1 MRAPGTERRR
11 RIAAAAALPWPAW
24 AVLRL
29 LGAERGLPLVPAMAF
44 TPQAVAG
51 AALSAATA
59 AGLGAR
65 LPAVVAGG
73 SGAVLA
79 GAVWARTRE
88 HPMVGAPAGPAIRV
102 ATVSMRL
109 GHTRPDAVLELVRA
123 HGVDVLSVQEL
134 TPDAERG
141 LRAAGIDE
149 LLPHHTVA
157 PAPPGAL
164 AGAAGGVWSRF
175 AVRDCGR
182 LPGSFEQPY
191 VRLDVPGAP
200 EVEVTAVHAWPPVPT
215 PAAVR
220 RWRQDLAALPAP
232 EASVLRVLA
241 GDFNATL
248 DHAALRAVLRQG
260 YRDAARATGLGLA
273 ATWRPARLRRPR
285 LTLDHVLTD
294 PRIGVASVRLLPVA
308 GSDHDSV
315 LAELVLPSAGS

>member
-1 MRAPGTERRR
+1 MRAPGTDRRR
-11 RIAAAAALPWPAW
+11 RIAAVAALPWPVW
-24 AVLRL
+24 AALRL
-29 LGAERGLPLVPAMAF
+29 SGAERGLPLVPALAF

-51 AALSAATA
+51 AVLSTAEAAGVGAWPAALVSGSSAAA
-59 AGLGAR
+59 
-65 LPAVVAGG
+65 
-73 SGAVLA
+73 LA

-88 HPMVGAPAGPAIRV
+88 RPGVGAPDGPAIRV

-109 GHTRPDAVLELVRA
+109 GHTRPDAVLELARA
-123 HGVDVLSVQEL
+123 HEGDVLSVQEL
-134 TPDAERG
+134 TPKAERG

-164 AGAAGGVWSRF
+164 PGAAGGIWSRF
-175 AVRDCGR
+175 SVRDCGR

-220 RWRQDLAALPAP
+220 WWRQDLAALPAP
-232 EASVLRVLA
+232 ETSVVRVLA

-248 DHAALRAVLRQG
+248 DHSALRAVLRLG

-294 PRIGVASVRLLPVA
+294 PRIAVASVRLLPVA
-308 GSDHDSV
+308 GSDHDSI